1 MSVNAATNRNHQD
14 LELIETIA
22 ASQDD
27 YPVVMINLNRYKPE
41 INFPKGELY
50 RAYMR
55 VLASLLE
62 EVGGRILWRSPV
74 HGQPVGDQL
83 IDEAF
88 AAWYPTHQAFLDLPS
103 APGAKENFRLRRECV
118 EYAVIHRCDDIATA

>member
-22 ASQDD
+22 ASQND

-41 INFPKGELY
+41 INFPEGERY

-62 EVGGRILWRSPV
+62 EVGGRILWRLS
-74 HGQPVGDQL
+74 L
-83 IDEAF
+83 I
-88 AAWYPTHQAFLDLPS
+88 H
-103 APGAKENFRLRRECV
+103 
-118 EYAVIHRCDDIATA
+118 I